1 MNKEIDLIR
10 AGCTDAKMWA
20 KEFNKVLSKRKV
32 ALSVNSDEVINE
44 EFLTTWFAN
53 AIEVAKGSGPRVKQ
67 IEVWVYDD
75 LWEEGYRF
83 DNWNG
88 TKHCFIPREYASC
101 VSEAIE
107 ILDRIFE
114 YIPKHQS
121 DSVSGASRQISKELI
136 LVKEI

>member
-1 MNKEIDLIR
+1 MDNKIDLIR
-10 AGCTDAKMWA
+10 SGCTDARVWA
-20 KEFNKVLSKRKV
+20 NELVKTCRQNNIV
-32 ALSVNSDEVINE
+32 SDE

-53 AIEVAKGSGPRVKQ
+53 AIEIAKDSVKRKKQ
-67 IEVWVYDD
+67 VEVWVYDD

-101 VSEAIE
+101 ASEAIE

-114 YIPKHQS
+114 YIPKHES
-121 DSVSGASRQISKELI
+121 DSVSGGSRQINKELI